1 MPVLGLGGPGFA
13 CVFDP
18 ISDSRRHPNFVNFFR
33 QLVKNDDCSPRFQI
47 RSYSAMLINL
57 LLFLVFV
64 FLFCCS
70 STPPTFLLSFIFLW
84 FYCLSKNTIHFK
96 FAFCFLFC
104 CTGGNCQ
111 CSRVPTLCT
120 TKLVITQMRG
130 LLSVQMYVNTAVL
143 N

>member
-1 MPVLGLGGPGFA
+1 MAVLGLGGPGFA

-33 QLVKNDDCSPRFQI
+33 QLVTNDDCSPRFQI

-57 LLFLVFV
+57 LLFLVVFV

-70 STPPTFLLSFIFLW
+70 PTPPTFPLLFIFFW
-84 FYCLSKNTIHFK
+84 FYCLSKNTSHFK

-104 CTGGNCQ
+104 CTSGNCQ
-111 CSRVPTLCT
+111 LDAVAACT
-120 TKLVITQMRG
+120 YS
-130 LLSVQMYVNTAVL
+130 LSVSL